1 MTNQANARHYGSSGT
16 TADTVAVSPHTRSR
30 PRARTSLAKVVP
42 APRGVVPRASAVAE
56 RARARVRTAYVE
68 AVAAGRVRAE
78 AEHHVVLRAVQRAR
92 VASGNRREV
101 AVPPRGALV
110 LGLGPE
116 LGLEVRL
123 QPCTLSHHDEV
134 SEAKTRERCGH

>member
-1 MTNQANARHYGSSGT
+1 M
-16 TADTVAVSPHTRSR
+16 VVSPHTRSR

-42 APRGVVPRASAVAE
+42 APCGVVPRASAVAE

-110 LGLGPE
+110 RVGAAVGAGGTAAALHSKP
-116 LGLEVRL
+116 
-123 QPCTLSHHDEV
+123 P
-134 SEAKTRERCGH
+134 